1 MLSQQWGTIVWPGSK
16 EALSSVDIIT
26 GVAKDVLKRV
36 GQASV
41 WIPGGF
47 EVHPKLVRHVKNR
60 IVSLD
65 KEKGL
70 DWATA
75 EVRIHFLIFFFFQM
89 GDAMGNSF
97 FRCFLYRLWHLVR

>member
-1 MLSQQWGTIVWPGSK
+1 MLSQQWETIVWPRSQ
-16 EALSSVDIIT
+16 EALSSVDITT
-26 GVAKDVLKRV
+26 GVAKDILKRV

-41 WIPGGF
+41 WIPEGF

-60 IVSLD
+60 IASLD

-75 EVRIHFLIFFFFQM
+75 EVRIF
-89 GDAMGNSF
+89 
-97 FRCFLYRLWHLVR
+97 